1 MTYYTWYPGFCIGQL
16 IWQSR
21 IRQEL
26 DSARN
31 QAQARQSE
39 LSAAGRE
46 LDAAQNKV
54 REARAEAKQ
63 AREEAAELRG
73 KLAASAQN
81 KPVTKTKNITTN
93 SAEDWFIF

>member
-1 MTYYTWYPGFCIGQL
+1 
-16 IWQSR
+16 
-21 IRQEL
+21 
-26 DSARN
+26 
-31 QAQARQSE
+31 
-39 LSAAGRE
+39 

-93 SAEDWFIF
+93 SAED